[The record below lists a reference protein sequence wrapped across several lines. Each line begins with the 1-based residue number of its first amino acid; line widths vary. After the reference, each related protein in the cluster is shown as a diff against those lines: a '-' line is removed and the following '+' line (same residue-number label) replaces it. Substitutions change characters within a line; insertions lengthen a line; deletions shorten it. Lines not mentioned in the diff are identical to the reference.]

1 MTYKTLQEIEN
12 AFAEP
17 ENETKEA
24 RTKRLRNKQQAIRRF
39 NK

>member
-1 MTYKTLQEIEN
+1 MIYKSLQEIED

-24 RTKRLRNKQQAIRRF
+24 SNKRF
-39 NK
+39 NERSA

>member
-1 MTYKTLQEIEN
+1 MIYKSLQETKD

-24 RTKRLRNKQQAIRRF
+24 RNRRLKVKDKQ
-39 NK
+39 